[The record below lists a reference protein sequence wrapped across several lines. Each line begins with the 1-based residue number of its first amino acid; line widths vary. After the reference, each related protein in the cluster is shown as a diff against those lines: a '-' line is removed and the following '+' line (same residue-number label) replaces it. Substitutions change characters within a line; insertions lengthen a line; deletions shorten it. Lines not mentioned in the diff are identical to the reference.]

1 MNLAHYRNRADFEL
15 NLHIHISGAARFH
28 HVKHERRR
36 FTSVN
41 PNGLLMGS
49 QVGHFWVKQEALR
62 CCRSSPPRLSQNR
75 RTQRRSDARAGSQN
89 GRAFRRQPNCRK
101 RSARNLAET
110 SALDTIVGNAEA
122 AIIKCLGGLRCL
134 KVVTSVQIEYKLN
147 RQYFDRY
154 VDPQIII
161 AGIQLY
167 DRGLVARADMVNAAK
182 LAKIVE
188 AG

>member
-1 MNLAHYRNRADFEL
+1 M
-15 NLHIHISGAARFH
+15 
-28 HVKHERRR
+28 
-36 FTSVN
+36 
-41 PNGLLMGS
+41 
-49 QVGHFWVKQEALR
+49 EA
-62 CCRSSPPRLSQNR
+62 
-75 RTQRRSDARAGSQN
+75 QRRSDARAGSQN
-89 GRAFRRQPNCRK
+89 GRAFRRQPNCR
-101 RSARNLAET
+101 RDPHEISAET

-122 AIIKCLGGLRCL
+122 AIIKCLEWAAMFEGGN
-134 KVVTSVQIEYKLN
+134 VSQIEYKLN

-188 AG
+188 PDRLTDEIMAKLTQRGR